1 MYKIADRVLLT
12 LFLLTLFQPFF
23 RRLVYYAEPIKQSR
37 LSNALMPQRLDA
49 ATRRAMIGRR
59 RVRLGLKFSDSAA
72 AFREAPFCPADSR
85 PATRNNHL

>member
-37 LSNALMPQRLDA
+37 LSNALMPQRA
-49 ATRRAMIGRR
+49 
-59 RVRLGLKFSDSAA
+59 
-72 AFREAPFCPADSR
+72 EQ
-85 PATRNNHL
+85 